1 MASYRKVHKH
11 RWMCAKPILDQIKSY
26 GYKFDYKLWGGEY
39 CYSINIKSEDCNFII
54 TFKDLPDMKFGIWI
68 NTDYGDKKDWFFAEH
83 IVYDDKFRPS
93 RVAFNWD
100 SLDEMMNTI
109 IDWINNP
116 WFYKSEMCSAYKIDN
131 WDEFCQDTVNQH
143 YSNTHHNMYKDE
155 FIKNINKFNQIINS
169 INPEDY
175 DIIYKPAT
183 SYGDLFDVYCYYGA
197 NLSDDE
203 INDFEDQLEDCC
215 CTVWGTVLLSPYY
228 WDHRKKYTLIVHPEN
243 KRLYTDR
250 KYHERY
256 FRKLKK

>member
-1 MASYRKVHKH
+1 MASYRKAKKH

-26 GYKFDYKLWGGEY
+26 GYRFNYKLWGGDY
-39 CYSINIKSEDCNFII
+39 CFNIKSEDCNFII

-100 SLDEMMNTI
+100 SLDEMMTFVVSSI
-109 IDWINNP
+109 ICEE
-116 WFYKSEMCSAYKIDN
+116 FYKTNIIAAHEIDD

-143 YSNTHHNMYKDE
+143 YWNTHHQMDKDT
-155 FIKNINKFNQIINS
+155 FVKNINKFNQIINS

-183 SYGDLFDVYCYYGA
+183 SYGDLYHVYCYYGA

-203 INDFEDQLEDCC
+203 INEHKNIRDINENISFMNRMSTIEFENRSDIIK
-215 CTVWGTVLLSPYY
+215 YY
-228 WDHRKKYTLIVHPEN
+228 EN
-243 KRLYTDR
+243 KQADTV
-250 KYHERY
+250 E
-256 FRKLKK
+256 

>member
-26 GYKFDYKLWGGEY
+26 GYKFDYKLWGGDY
-39 CYSINIKSEDCNFII
+39 CFNIKSEDCNFII

-83 IVYDDKFRPS
+83 IVYKDKFIPS

-100 SLDEMMNTI
+100 SLDEMMTFVVSSI
-109 IDWINNP
+109 ICEE
-116 WFYKSEMCSAYKIDN
+116 FYKTNIIAAYEIDD
-131 WDEFCQDTVNQH
+131 WDEFCQDTINQH
-143 YSNTHHNMYKDE
+143 YSNIHHNMYKDE

-169 INPEDY
+169 VNPEDY

-183 SYGDLFDVYCYYGA
+183 SYGDLYHVYCYYGA
-197 NLSDDE
+197 RLSDDE
-203 INDFEDQLEDCC
+203 INDFEDQLEECEC
-215 CTVWGTVLLSPYY
+215 IVHGTVLLPPYY
-228 WDHRKKYTLIVHPEN
+228 WNHRKKYKLVVHPEN

>member
-1 MASYRKVHKH
+1 MASYRKMHKH
-11 RWMCAKPILDQIKSY
+11 RWMCAKPILNQIKSY
-26 GYKFDYKLWGGEY
+26 GYKFDYKLYGGDY
-39 CYSINIKSEDCNFII
+39 CCNIKSEDCNLII
-54 TFKDLPDMKFGIWI
+54 TFKDLPDMKFGIWT

-100 SLDEMMNTI
+100 SLDEMMTFVVSAI
-109 IDWINNP
+109 TCEE
-116 WFYKSEMCSAYKIDN
+116 FYKTNIIAAYEIDN
-131 WDEFCQDTVNQH
+131 WDVFCQDTVDQH
-143 YSNTHHNMYKDE
+143 YRNIHHDMDKNE

-169 INPEDY
+169 VNPEDY

-203 INDFEDQLEDCC
+203 INDFEDRLEECEC
-215 CTVWGTVLLSPYY
+215 IVHGSVILPPHY
-228 WDHRKKYTLIVHPEN
+228 WNHHKKYKLVVHPEN

>member
-11 RWMCAKPILDQIKSY
+11 RRMCAKPILDQIKSY
-26 GYKFDYKLWGGEY
+26 GYKFDYKLWGGDY
-39 CYSINIKSEDCNFII
+39 CFNIKSEDCNFII

-100 SLDEMMNTI
+100 SLDEMMTFVVSSI
-109 IDWINNP
+109 ICEE
-116 WFYKSEMCSAYKIDN
+116 FYKTNIIAAYEIDN
-131 WDEFCQDTVNQH
+131 WDVFCQDTVNQH
-143 YSNTHHNMYKDE
+143 YSNIHHNMYKDE

-169 INPEDY
+169 VNPEDY

-183 SYGDLFDVYCYYGA
+183 SYGDLYHVYCYYGA

-203 INDFEDQLEDCC
+203 INDFEDQLEKCEC
-215 CTVWGTVLLSPYY
+215 IVHGSVILPPYY
-228 WDHRKKYTLIVHPEN
+228 WNHRKKYKLVVHPEN
-243 KRLYTDR
+243 KRLYTNR